1 MGVFKMT
8 DMIVPELP
16 ESVSDATV
24 AAWYKSEGE
33 SVTAGETLIDLE
45 TDKVMLELEA
55 EVSGVLGQILKP
67 AGSVVVSGELLGV
80 IQAGEVVATVVP
92 PETQTVQPAVE
103 PQIEAKPVVP
113 ESKSVARMGAQR
125 KLQKHSPTVR
135 RLLQAHQ
142 LTGHEVMGT
151 GKAGRLTKEDVQHYL
166 AAPSVSVEA
175 VQSPPLSSAQ
185 QSAQASSA
193 SARAPRR
200 VPMSR
205 LRARVAER
213 LGESQKNAVILTTF
227 NEVDMSAIMTLR
239 KRYQPEFQA
248 KHEIKLG
255 LMSFFVRATVEA
267 LKAFPIVNASVEGQ
281 DILYHEYFDLGVAIA
296 SPRGLVVP
304 VIRDVDQLSMAEIE
318 RSIKDFAMQ
327 AKDNKLT
334 VESLTGGTFTVTNGG
349 TFGSMLSTPIINPPQ
364 SAILGMHN
372 MVKRPV
378 VVDDQVVIRPMMYLA
393 LSYDHRIID
402 GSDSVRFLVMIKDLL
417 EDPTRLI
424 LGI

>member
-1 MGVFKMT
+1 MT

-67 AGSVVVSGELLGV
+67 AGSVVVSGEVLGV
-80 IQAGEVVATVVP
+80 IQVGDAVATVVP
-92 PETQTVQPAVE
+92 PETDAVQPAVE
-103 PQIEAKPVVP
+103 PPIEAQPVASAAQP
-113 ESKSVARMGAQR
+113 VAPAGAQR
-125 KLQKHSPTVR
+125 QLQKHSPTVR

-142 LTGHEVMGT
+142 LTGHEVVGT
-151 GKAGRLTKEDVQHYL
+151 GKAGRLTKEDVQRYL

-175 VQSPPLSSAQ
+175 VQSAPVSSAPQ
-185 QSAQASSA
+185 LAQPSSTASG
-193 SARAPRR
+193 ARAPRR

-227 NEVDMSAIMTLR
+227 NEVDMSAIMALR

-255 LMSFFVRATVEA
+255 LMSFFIRATVEA

-281 DILYHEYFDLGVAIA
+281 DILYHEYFDVGVAIA

-327 AKDNKLT
+327 AKDHKLT

>member
-1 MGVFKMT
+1 MT

-55 EVSGVLGQILKP
+55 EVSGVLGPVLKP
-67 AGSVVVSGELLGV
+67 VGSVVVAGEVLGV
-80 IQAGEVVATVVP
+80 IQVGDAVATTTVLP
-92 PETQTVQPAVE
+92 SKADAAPSETEAVQPAVE
-103 PQIEAKPVVP
+103 SPVSTQP
-113 ESKSVARMGAQR
+113 VAPMTQR
-125 KLQKHSPTVR
+125 QLQKHSPTVR

-142 LTGHEVMGT
+142 LTGHEMVGT
-151 GKAGRLTKEDVQHYL
+151 GKAGRLTKEDVQRYL
-166 AAPSVSVEA
+166 AAPSASVEV
-175 VQSPPLSSAQ
+175 VQSAPAPSAQ
-185 QSAQASSA
+185 QPVQPSSA
-193 SARAPRR
+193 ASGARAPRR

-227 NEVDMSAIMTLR
+227 NEVDMSAIMALR

-248 KHEIKLG
+248 KHDIKLG

-281 DILYHEYFDLGVAIA
+281 DILYHEYFDVGVAIA